1 MNETSTPAAVGLR
14 RELGRW
20 DLTAIG
26 INQVI
31 GGGIFLIPA
40 ALAGEVGAWG
50 PIAFLTVGLMS
61 LLVALCFAEVGSRF
75 DSTGGPYLY
84 TRAAFGR
91 LAGFEVGWMQWF
103 TRVTS
108 QASNANGIAL
118 ALGFYWPAMTGG
130 TGRALL
136 LVGLVAALAAINV
149 RGIRQSAWVVNVLT
163 IAKLVP
169 LGIFI
174 VVGVFFV
181 HAGRLAP
188 LPAVSW
194 RQAAEAALLLNFAF
208 GGFDVIPVP
217 AGESTDPRRH
227 VPFALVTTVVSVTVI
242 MALAQM
248 VTAGTLPGL
257 AASRTPMADAALLFM
272 GGGGALLIG
281 VGSILSMTGNNA
293 GHILTGSR
301 MLYALAE
308 NRQLPA
314 FFGRIHPA
322 WRTPA
327 NAIVFTSI
335 VALGLALSGS
345 FAKLAAASAVARL
358 ITYTGACASTL
369 ALRRARFAGSVKPAT
384 FVIRLGPVVP
394 LLAVVISLVILAGA
408 SWEQMTTG
416 AAALGA
422 GAALFAVN
430 DYRRKR
436 KPEAAIAGQFGEKKG
451 ATVRRPPPCLL
462 STSLLA
468 TRYSLL
474 TPRYFLTTGVTTSSG
489 AGSLSVV
496 TFFSGGFCGFF
507 TYLSSHAVQRAHR
520 SSSVSF
526 AAGPWSSSG

>member
-1 MNETSTPAAVGLR
+1 MTQTSAPATVGLR

-40 ALAGEVGAWG
+40 ALAGEIGAWG
-50 PIAFLTVGLMS
+50 PIAFLAVGLTS
-61 LLVALCFAEVGSRF
+61 LLVGLCFAEVGSRF

-130 TGRALL
+130 AGRALL
-136 LVGLVAALAAINV
+136 LAGLITALAAINV
-149 RGIRQSAWVVNVLT
+149 RGIRQSAWVVNALT

-169 LGIFI
+169 LAIFI
-174 VVGVFFV
+174 GVGVFFMRT
-181 HAGRLAP
+181 GLLAP
-188 LPAVSW
+188 LPAVTW
-194 RQAAEAALLLNFAF
+194 RQAAAAALLLNFAF

-217 AGESTDPRRH
+217 AGESTNPRRH
-227 VPFALVTTVVSVTVI
+227 VPFALVMTIVSVTLI

-257 AASRTPMADAALLFM
+257 AAAKTPMADAALLFM

-308 NRQLPA
+308 NRELPA
-314 FFGRIHPA
+314 FFGRIHRT

-327 NAIVFTSI
+327 NAIVFTSL
-335 VALGLALSGS
+335 VALALALSGS

-358 ITYTGACASTL
+358 ITYAGACASTL
-369 ALRRARFAGSVKPAT
+369 ALRQARFTTIVRPPT
-384 FVIRLGPVVP
+384 FVIRFGPVVP
-394 LLAVVISLVILAGA
+394 LLAVLISLAVLAGA

-416 AAALGA
+416 AAALVA
-422 GAALFAVN
+422 GAVLFGVN

-436 KPEAAIAGQFGEKKG
+436 Q
-451 ATVRRPPPCLL
+451 ATV
-462 STSLLA
+462 A
-468 TRYSLL
+468 E
-474 TPRYFLTTGVTTSSG
+474 
-489 AGSLSVV
+489 AM
-496 TFFSGGFCGFF
+496 
-507 TYLSSHAVQRAHR
+507 
-520 SSSVSF
+520 
-526 AAGPWSSSG
+526 

>member
-1 MNETSTPAAVGLR
+1 MTPTGTRATVGLR

-50 PIAFLTVGLMS
+50 PIAFLVVGFTS

-118 ALGFYWPAMTGG
+118 AIGFYWPAITGG
-130 TGRALL
+130 AGRIVLL
-136 LVGLVAALAAINV
+136 ACLIAALAAINM
-149 RGIRQSAWVVNVLT
+149 RGIRQSAWVVNTLT
-163 IAKLVP
+163 VAKLLP

-174 VVGVFFV
+174 VVGLFFV
-181 HAGRLAP
+181 DFSRLSP
-188 LPAVSW
+188 LPGLNW
-194 RQAAEAALLLNFAF
+194 RQAVAAALLLNFAF

-217 AGESTDPRRH
+217 AGESTNPRRH
-227 VPFALVTTVVSVTVI
+227 VPFALVMTLISVTLI

-248 VTAGTLPGL
+248 VTAGTLSGI
-257 AASRTPMADAALLFM
+257 AASKTPMADAALLFM
-272 GGGGALLIG
+272 GGGGALLVG

-308 NRQLPA
+308 NGELPA
-314 FFGRIHPA
+314 FFGTIHA
-322 WRTPA
+322 RWRTPA

-335 VALGLALSGS
+335 VALGLAVSGS

-358 ITYTGACASTL
+358 ITYSGACASTL
-369 ALRRARFAGSVKPAT
+369 ALRSARFADKVKPAT
-384 FVIRLGPVVP
+384 FVIWFGPLVP
-394 LLAVVISLVILAGA
+394 AIAVVVSLAILAGA
-408 SWEQMTTG
+408 SIEQMLT
-416 AAALGA
+416 GA
-422 GAALFAVN
+422 GALVAGAVLFGVN

-436 KPEAAIAGQFGEKKG
+436 G
-451 ATVRRPPPCLL
+451 AQ
-462 STSLLA
+462 A
-468 TRYSLL
+468 
-474 TPRYFLTTGVTTSSG
+474 
-489 AGSLSVV
+489 VV
-496 TFFSGGFCGFF
+496 GG
-507 TYLSSHAVQRAHR
+507 
-520 SSSVSF
+520 
-526 AAGPWSSSG
+526 

>member
-1 MNETSTPAAVGLR
+1 MMTETSGRAISGLR

-50 PIAFLTVGLMS
+50 PIAFLIIGATS
-61 LLVALCFAEVGSRF
+61 LLVGLCFAEVGSRF

-91 LAGFEVGWMQWF
+91 LTGFEVGWMQWF

-118 ALGFYWPAMTGG
+118 ALGFYWPVMTGG
-130 TGRALL
+130 AGRTIMLVALI
-136 LVGLVAALAAINV
+136 AALAAINI
-149 RGIRQSAWVVNVLT
+149 RGIRQSAWVVDVLT

-174 VVGVFFV
+174 IVGLFFV
-181 HAGRLAP
+181 DLTRLAP
-188 LPAVSW
+188 LPPVTW

-208 GGFDVIPVP
+208 GGYDVIPVP
-217 AGESTDPRRH
+217 AGESTNPRRH
-227 VPFALVTTVVSVTVI
+227 VPFALVMTIVSVTIV

-248 VTAGTLPGL
+248 VTGGTLPGL
-257 AASRTPMADAALLFM
+257 AASKTPVADAALLFM

-308 NRQLPA
+308 NGELPA
-314 FFGRIHPA
+314 FFGRIHRA

-327 NAIVFTSI
+327 NAILFTSI

-358 ITYTGACASTL
+358 ITYAGACASTL
-369 ALRRARFAGSVKPAT
+369 ALRRAKYANAVKPAT
-384 FVIRLGPVVP
+384 FVIWFGPIVPVVAVFVS
-394 LLAVVISLVILAGA
+394 LAILAGA
-408 SWEQMTTG
+408 SVEQLVTG
-416 AAALGA
+416 VAALAA
-422 GAALFAVN
+422 GAILFVTN
-430 DYRRKR
+430 DRRRKR
-436 KPEAAIAGQFGEKKG
+436 
-451 ATVRRPPPCLL
+451 
-462 STSLLA
+462 TSISA
-468 TRYSLL
+468 
-474 TPRYFLTTGVTTSSG
+474 
-489 AGSLSVV
+489 VV
-496 TFFSGGFCGFF
+496 G
-507 TYLSSHAVQRAHR
+507 
-520 SSSVSF
+520 
-526 AAGPWSSSG
+526 

>member
-1 MNETSTPAAVGLR
+1 MAVTSAHATAGLR

-50 PIAFLTVGLMS
+50 PIAFLIIGLTS

-118 ALGFYWPAMTGG
+118 ALGFYWPMMTGG
-130 TGRALL
+130 AGRAIL
-136 LVGLVAALAAINV
+136 LVTLIATLAAINM

-169 LGIFI
+169 LAIFI
-174 VVGVFFV
+174 VAGLFV
-181 HAGRLAP
+181 VNASRLSP

-194 RQAAEAALLLNFAF
+194 RQGAAAALLLNFAF
-208 GGFDVIPVP
+208 GGYDVIPVP
-217 AGESTDPRRH
+217 AGESTNPRRH
-227 VPFALVTTVVSVTVI
+227 VPFALVMTIVSVTVI

-257 AASRTPMADAALLFM
+257 AASKTPMADAALLFM

-308 NRQLPA
+308 NGELPP
-314 FFGRIHPA
+314 FFGRIHA
-322 WRTPA
+322 TWRTPA
-327 NAIVFTSI
+327 NAILFTSM

-358 ITYTGACASTL
+358 ITYTGACGSTL
-369 ALRRARFAGSVKPAT
+369 ALRRPRFANAVKPAT
-384 FVIRLGPVVP
+384 FVISFGPLVP
-394 LLAVVISLVILAGA
+394 VLAVLISLAILAGA
-408 SWEQMTTG
+408 SPEQMSTG
-416 AAALGA
+416 AVALAA
-422 GAALFAVN
+422 GAVLFFVN
-430 DYRRKR
+430 DYRRR
-436 KPEAAIAGQFGEKKG
+436 RSGESAEG
-451 ATVRRPPPCLL
+451 
-462 STSLLA
+462 
-468 TRYSLL
+468 
-474 TPRYFLTTGVTTSSG
+474 
-489 AGSLSVV
+489 GSR
-496 TFFSGGFCGFF
+496 
-507 TYLSSHAVQRAHR
+507 AVM
-520 SSSVSF
+520 
-526 AAGPWSSSG
+526 